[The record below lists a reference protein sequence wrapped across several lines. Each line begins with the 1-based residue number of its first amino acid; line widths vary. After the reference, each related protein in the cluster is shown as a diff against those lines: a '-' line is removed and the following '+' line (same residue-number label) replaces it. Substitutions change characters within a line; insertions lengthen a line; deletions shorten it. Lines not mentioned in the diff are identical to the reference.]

1 MSVDKSNGVHCFLV
15 YGLYE
20 GVNVPALQR
29 YLVDS
34 FDILSYWNHLPLIYI
49 VKTKLT
55 VSELTA
61 KLMPFFPNKLFLVAE
76 IDATNVNG
84 FLPPA
89 SWEWFR
95 TPAPPYKV
103 AAPKA
108 LLGDILSRQ
117 S

>member
-1 MSVDKSNGVHCFLV
+1 MTTDKANGINCFLI

-34 FDILSYWNHLPLIYI
+34 FDILAYWNHLPLIYI
-49 VKTKLT
+49 VKTRLS

-76 IDATNVNG
+76 IDTQNVNG
-84 FLPPA
+84 FLPAA

-95 TPAPPYKV
+95 TPAPPYK
-103 AAPKA
+103 APPPKP
-108 LLGDILSRQ
+108 LLGNLLTS